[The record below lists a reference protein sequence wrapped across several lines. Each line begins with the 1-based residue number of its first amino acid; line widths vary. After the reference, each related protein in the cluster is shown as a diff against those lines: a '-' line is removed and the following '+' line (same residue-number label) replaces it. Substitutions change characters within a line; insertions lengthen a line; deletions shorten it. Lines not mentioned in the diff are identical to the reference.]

1 MQISRRD
8 DEQSIDL
15 KTSFKAFEEKIDQQA
30 EHFNDLNR
38 IHLKNDVKML
48 NMTTA

>member
-8 DEQSIDL
+8 NEQSIDL

-30 EHFNDLNR
+30 EHFNDSSK
-38 IHLKNDVKML
+38 IHLKNEH
-48 NMTTA
+48 

>member
-15 KTSFKAFEEKIDQQA
+15 KTSLKIFEEKIDQQA
-30 EHFNDLNR
+30 EHFNDFSK
-38 IHLKNDVKML
+38 IHLKDEH
-48 NMTTA
+48 